1 MQKFLINFGMIV
13 GTLIGGYMPA
23 LWSGSMFSILGIILS
38 VLGGVLGIWS
48 GYRLSQA
55 LGF

>member
-13 GTLIGGYMPA
+13 GTLIGGYVPA
-23 LWSGSMFSILGIILS
+23 FWGGSMFSILGIILS
-38 VLGGVLGIWS
+38 VLGGILGIWS

>member
-1 MQKFLINFGMIV
+1 MQKFLINFGMMV
-13 GTLIGGYMPA
+13 GTLIGGYVPA
-23 LWSGSMFSILGIILS
+23 FWGGSMFSILGIILS
-38 VLGGVLGIWS
+38 VLGGILGIWS